1 MADIFVTTGVTGVQ
15 TLSSGSNAIITQAG
29 TIFNSTAGTGISAA
43 GNNRILVAGQILATN
58 YSAIDVLGTNVQI
71 KVTSTGS
78 IIAMGSI
85 AITDSSVTNPYINLS
100 NDGTIDAASNILYMQ
115 GNGGSTVQNTG
126 HMIGNFY
133 LGGGVDDVRN
143 IGGSIFGNLNM
154 GSGSNNFTNTNGLL
168 TGFIFAGTN
177 SDFVD
182 NSDGVIKGYVILGG
196 GNDQFINLRGSVTE
210 QVYLDLGDDIA
221 SLDTDGAHGIL
232 SISGGLGFDTVNF
245 GNGSTAI
252 WLDLEYSAMEVWTSG
267 TGVANGAT
275 ANAMVANIDSFEKII
290 GTVGSDVILGDAKD
304 NTYIYNGNF
313 SGVADVFFGRG
324 GVDTIDLRSL
334 NSIWVD
340 LNNSANEVYT
350 SGTNVAYGY
359 NSNTVIAN
367 LDSVER
373 INGTYGS
380 DQVFGDAADNIFVS
394 NGVAL
399 NYTATV
405 PVAIELD
412 RFDGRGGSDTIDVS
426 GLYVAGGVWADL
438 TYAGPQVWVA
448 YGLYYATGGNA
459 NLAIAQLTAVENL
472 VGSIYSDQFYGDGNA
487 NTYSFSNFDGV
498 HTEIFDGRG
507 GTDTFDGSLA
517 GYALWIGLNN
527 PAMEVWSNYS
537 TLTPATGAN
546 ANYAV
551 ADLISVENITGSQF
565 GDTLIGDGGN
575 NRIEG
580 GKGNDVLVGGLG
592 ADTFVFNFD
601 AVNSV
606 GVGIDQINDFVA
618 GSAIGH
624 DIIQIS
630 GYGQNYD
637 TFAEVM
643 LNTTNTASGVHIQ
656 FNDGS
661 IDLLGLVKSQLTVD
675 DFVFV

>member
-1 MADIFVTTGVTGVQ
+1 MEQSHMANTIISTAVTGTQ
-15 TLSSGSNAIITQAG
+15 NLTLNDGLILTASGSISNIGLSGILASGNNTIFLEGSVLSINSSPIYVTGNASITVGSTGLLQAG
-29 TIFNSTAGTGISAA
+29 SGF
-43 GNNRILVAGQILATN
+43 
-58 YSAIDVLGTNVQI
+58 SAIYVNNLDKMALENFGTIRGSFGGYAIYSYGVSSIDNVANYG
-71 KVTSTGS
+71 TMSGS
-78 IIAMGSI
+78 I
-85 AITDSSVTNPYINLS
+85 TL
-100 NDGTIDAASNILYMQ
+100 
-115 GNGGSTVQNTG
+115 
-126 HMIGNFY
+126 F
-133 LGGGVDDVRN
+133 
-143 IGGSIFGNLNM
+143 
-154 GSGSNNFTNTNGLL
+154 
-168 TGFIFAGTN
+168 
-177 SDFVD
+177 
-182 NSDGVIKGYVILGG
+182 G
-196 GNDQFINLRGSVTE
+196 GNDTFTNAYGGAVINGI
-210 QVYLDLGDDIA
+210 VYLDNGDDNLVI
-221 SLDTDGAHGIL
+221 DTSSKSVLNADGGSGI
-232 SISGGLGFDTVNF
+232 DTIDLTKAT
-245 GNGSTAI
+245 SAI
-252 WLDLEYSAMEVWTSG
+252 WLDLQYTQMEVWTSG

-275 ANAMVANIDSFEKII
+275 ANTMVANIDSFERII
-290 GTVGSDVILGDAKD
+290 GTAGSDVVLGDAKD
-304 NTYIYNGNF
+304 NTYVYNGNV
-313 SGVADVFFGRG
+313 SGVADVYFGRG
-324 GVDTIDLRSL
+324 GVDTIDLSSL

-373 INGTYGS
+373 IIGTAGS
-380 DQVFGDAADNIFVS
+380 DQVFGDAADNIFVA
-394 NGVAL
+394 NGVAF

-426 GLYVAGGVWADL
+426 GVGFGGIWADL
-438 TYAGPQVWVA
+438 TYAGPQVWLA
-448 YGLYYATGGNA
+448 YAKTFATGGNA

-487 NTYSFSNFDGV
+487 NTYGFTNFDGI

-517 GYALWIGLNN
+517 SYALWIGLNN

-537 TLTPATGAN
+537 QATPATGAN

-551 ADLISVENITGSQF
+551 ADLISVENITGSQY

-580 GKGNDVLVGGLG
+580 GKGNDILVGGLG

-601 AVNSV
+601 AVNNV
-606 GVGIDQINDFVA
+606 GVGTDTINDFAA

-624 DIIQIS
+624 DVIQLL
-630 GYGQNYD
+630 GQDTYHD

-643 LNTTNTASGVHIQ
+643 INTTNTASGVHIQ
-656 FNDGS
+656 FSDGS
-661 IDLLGLVKSQLTVD
+661 IDLLGLVKAQLTVD